1 MKLEKLL
8 EVIQVQRHD
17 FLNHIQVI
25 SGYLQLNKVDYVREY
40 IRQIC
45 LEATQMSKTA
55 RIKIPEVTAV
65 LLIGFKD
72 AAKYQITASL
82 AVDSN
87 LTDCAVPG
95 HVLGEALECNFDSV
109 IASMASPELEERRLE
124 VYFTERERTYIC
136 RLCFPAPQKNE
147 LRCLES
153 RIACASGLLN
163 PHGGKIRVTV
173 NDSDMK
179 IYICL
184 PKKGNTMVPA

>member
-45 LEATQMSKTA
+45 LETTQMSKTA
-55 RIKIPEVTAV
+55 RIVVPEVAAA

-72 AAKYQITASL
+72 AAKYQITTSL
-82 AVDSN
+82 VVDSN
-87 LTDCAVPG
+87 LADCAVPG
-95 HVLGEALECNFDSV
+95 DVLGEVLECSFESV
-109 IASMASPELEERRLE
+109 IASMASPALEERRLG

-136 RLCFPAPQKNE
+136 RLCFPVLQKSG
-147 LRCLES
+147 LLYLES
-153 RIACASGLLN
+153 RVAHAAGLLD
-163 PHGGKIRVTV
+163 PYKGKLRETV
-173 NDSDMK
+173 NDSDTK

-184 PKKGNTMVPA
+184 PRKGDKRVPV

>member
-1 MKLEKLL
+1 VELEKLL

-25 SGYLQLNKVDYVREY
+25 SGYLQLNKVDYVRGY

-45 LEATQMSKTA
+45 LEMTQMSKTA
-55 RIKIPEVTAV
+55 RIKIPEVTAA

-72 AAKYQITASL
+72 AARYQIMTSL
-82 AVDSN
+82 DVDCD
-87 LTDCAVPG
+87 LADCAVPG
-95 HVLGEALECNFDSV
+95 HVLGEVLECNLNSV
-109 IASMASPELEERRLE
+109 IASMASPVLEERHLE
-124 VYFTERERTYIC
+124 VYFTERERIYIC
-136 RLCFPAPQKNE
+136 RLCFPPLQRDK
-147 LRCLES
+147 LCCLEN
-153 RIACASGLLN
+153 RIACVARMLN

-173 NDSDMK
+173 NDSDMR